1 MVRSQIAQKNPLS
14 LCAMAKEIQSGKCY
28 LVIILTNKNQLLWRK
43 MIVLSHTYMTDLPSL
58 WVASSFLISFSMERK
73 QLLLPAL
80 SFIFFS

>member
-58 WVASSFLISFSMERK
+58 WVAFSMERK